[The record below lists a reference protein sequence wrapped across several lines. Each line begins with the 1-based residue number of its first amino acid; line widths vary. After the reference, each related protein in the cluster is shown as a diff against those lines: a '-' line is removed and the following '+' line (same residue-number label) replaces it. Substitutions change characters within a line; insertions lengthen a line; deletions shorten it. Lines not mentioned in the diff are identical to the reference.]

1 MNSIDLMKFGFKNL
15 FRRKLRTFLT
25 TLGIVIGTLAIISMV
40 SLGIAMKESYK
51 ESINSMGSINVI
63 TVRPSYNS
71 SGFNSQ
77 SKTLNDKDVATL
89 GKFNGVEAVMPILYT
104 QAQLKSGKYVAY
116 VTIMGIN
123 PDLMETFEFKIGEGR
138 LLNVA
143 DKSCLVFGS
152 EVPYFFQNPKQNG
165 NFYGNYGNQKRK
177 ANVNPLKDKMLMTFD
192 MGSEIDR
199 PPVQIENSIEQQ
211 TSIASRK
218 KIDNTLV
225 KGIGILSPGQNEKDY
240 NVYMPLD
247 EVRALKKKYDRSRGN
262 KISNIGYEEIRIKV
276 KDIKDIKEIQNR
288 IKKAGYEASSLLDIA
303 EQMNKYA
310 NTLQLI
316 FGGIGAISLLV
327 ATIGITNTMVMA
339 IYERRKE
346 IGVMKVIGA
355 SLKDIKRMFLFESSV
370 IGLMGGVFGLIVSI
384 LTSKLLNLYGGRFFG
399 EVMYTGSKISIIPMW
414 LALAAVLFTTLI
426 GLIAGYLPARRA
438 MNISALEAIKTD

>member
-1 MNSIDLMKFGFKNL
+1 MNSIDLMKFGLKNL

-25 TLGIVIGTLAIISMV
+25 TLGIVIGTLAIVSMV

-71 SGFNSQ
+71 SGFSSQ
-77 SKTLNDKDVATL
+77 PKTLNDKDVAAL
-89 GKFNGVEAVMPILYT
+89 AKLNGVEAVMPILYT
-104 QAQLKSGKYVAY
+104 QVQLKSGKYIAY

-123 PDLMETFEFKIGEGR
+123 PELMETFEFKIGEGR
-138 LLNVA
+138 LLNVG
-143 DKSCLVFGS
+143 DKSCMVFGN
-152 EVPYFFQNPKQNG
+152 EIPYFFQNPRQNG
-165 NFYGNYGNQKRK
+165 NFYGSEKRK
-177 ANVNPLKDKMLMTFD
+177 ANVNPLKDKILMTFD
-192 MGSEIDR
+192 MGGEIDKTS
-199 PPVQIENSIEQQ
+199 VQIENGNEQQ
-211 TSIASRK
+211 SSMASRK
-218 KIDNTLV
+218 KIENILV
-225 KGIGILSPGQNEKDY
+225 KGVGILSPGQNEKDY

-247 EVRALKKKYDRSRGN
+247 EVRALKKKYDKSRGN
-262 KISNIGYEEIRIKV
+262 KISNTGYEEIRIKV
-276 KDIKDIKEIQNR
+276 KNIKDIKEIQGK

-370 IGLMGGVFGLIVSI
+370 IGLMGGVFGLIISI

-399 EVMYTGSKISIIPMW
+399 EVMYTGSKISIIPVW
-414 LALAAVLFTTLI
+414 LALTAVLFTTLI